1 MKNKKT
7 LSVIMPVFNAE
18 RYLVD
23 SISSILNQ
31 SFKDFEIILIN
42 DGSKDNS
49 LNIIKKF
56 KRLDKRIVLI
66 NNKSNRG
73 LPKSINSGLR
83 IAKGKYIARMDAD
96 DISMPD
102 RFLIQ
107 FNYLEEHRDIFLIGS
122 SAEVIDENNNHIGS
136 LIKYDNYRKIYRKLL
151 DSNPL
156 IHPSIMF
163 RNEKILYR
171 EKFKA
176 SEEYDFYLRLLSLGK
191 HITNLPQKLIKY
203 RVSKNSFVSTAP
215 NQRYFFEK
223 AKQFYRQRTEK
234 GKDEYNSF
242 NLDEIKVEE
251 KPNFDK
257 NNLRAIIIIKLF
269 DNQMTK
275 VRENIFEYT
284 KKYGLDKKMIMTY
297 IISFLPIKLILK
309 IREIL
314 SV

>member
-1 MKNKKT
+1 
-7 LSVIMPVFNAE
+7 MPVFNAE